1 MIDDDPDVLSS
12 LRFLL
17 ETEGFYVCTFK
28 SASSLLNLDS
38 PASADCYVIDYRM
51 EPVDG
56 IDLARRLRERYPG
69 ASIILITS
77 SPDETVKADAHR
89 AGIHTVLVKP
99 HLDESLPP
107 AIRAAIER
115 NRINSTPAKP

>member
-1 MIDDDPDVLSS
+1 MIDDDLDVLSS

-17 ETEGFYVCTFK
+17 ETEGFHVSTFN
-28 SASSLLNLDS
+28 SASPLLSLNSLV
-38 PASADCYVIDYRM
+38 PADCYVIDYRM

-56 IDLARRLRERYPG
+56 IDLARRLRERYAE

-77 SPDETVKADAHR
+77 SPDEAVKADAHR

-99 HLDESLPP
+99 HLDESLPS
-107 AIRAAIER
+107 AIRAAIEK
-115 NRINSTPAKP
+115 NGA